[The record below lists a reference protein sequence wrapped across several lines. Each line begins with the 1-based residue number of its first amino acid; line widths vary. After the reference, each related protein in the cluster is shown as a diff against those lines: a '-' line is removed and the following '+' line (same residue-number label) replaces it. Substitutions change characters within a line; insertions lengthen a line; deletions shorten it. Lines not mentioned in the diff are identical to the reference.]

1 MLRLL
6 IGLLLMSFIS
16 LQSASWQEPLRVSI
30 EFVDLPKKIIRFP
43 AHDLQVGEFGFVVTK
58 LSDYEIVNSEVVI
71 IAVENGVATAK
82 FKAFESMKQ
91 SHLPTPRM
99 VARKGDLVYFR
110 QFNNQA
116 FLIAPNDEIYEQIR
130 ATNTDI
136 NFISSDLLVTFLNGF
151 DPKIANLRKAC
162 NVYSVGVIYIVTTN
176 TLNILSCESFEIL
189 EKRELDTSRVT
200 KTSTPFF
207 SRVEGIDAGT
217 LGKLFSGSQSKNYF
231 AYYDALVKKEK
242 RKEVRIK
249 KQEERIDSREIKRE
263 IKQEAIK
270 EPKKANQ
277 GAENAPTSKESNAFK
292 EAPKLSPKEERR
304 LSKEEKKK
312 AKAEQR
318 AREFEQRAKEQQE
331 RDKKELEER
340 RKALEMD
347 RGDKKEE
354 RIQPKENEREIKQE
368 AIKEP
373 SDGNNATPKDTENT
387 PILKESAIKKEAP
400 KPNSKEEKRRLKEE
414 RKKAKAEQ
422 RAREFEQRAKEQQ
435 ERDKKELEE
444 RRKAL
449 EMDRGDKKEERIQ
462 PKENERE
469 IKQEAI
475 KEPSDG
481 NNATPKDTEN
491 TPILKE
497 SAIKKEAPKP
507 NSKEEKRRL
516 KEERKK
522 AKAEQRA
529 REFEQRARE
538 HQERDEKELEERRKA
553 LEMNKK

>member
-43 AHDLQVGEFGFVVTK
+43 AHDLKVGEFGFVVTK

-82 FKAFESMKQ
+82 FRAFESMKQ

-116 FLIAPNDEIYEQIR
+116 FLIAPNDELYEQIR

-189 EKRELDTSRVT
+189 EKRELDTSGVT

-242 RKEVRIK
+242 RKEVRIEK
-249 KQEERIDSREIKRE
+249 KEERIDARENKRE

-277 GAENAPTSKESNAFK
+277 GTENAPTLEEKNYQKAER
-292 EAPKLSPKEERR
+292 KLDTKEERR
-304 LSKEEKKK
+304 RSRDERKKTKATKK
-312 AKAEQR
+312 AM
-318 AREFEQRAKEQQE
+318 EFEEREKEHDE
-331 RDKKELEER
+331 RDEKETEER

-347 RGDKKEE
+347 KGNEKVNA
-354 RIQPKENEREIKQE
+354 KENEREINQE
-368 AIKEP
+368 SANKP
-373 SDGNNATPKDTENT
+373 SSENNATPKDTENT
-387 PILKESAIKKEAP
+387 SVLKESAAKKEAP
-400 KPNSKEEKRRLKEE
+400 KPSSKEEKRRLKEE
-414 RKKAKAEQ
+414 K
-422 RAREFEQRAKEQQ
+422 
-435 ERDKKELEE
+435 
-444 RRKAL
+444 
-449 EMDRGDKKEERIQ
+449 
-462 PKENERE
+462 
-469 IKQEAI
+469 
-475 KEPSDG
+475 
-481 NNATPKDTEN
+481 
-491 TPILKE
+491 
-497 SAIKKEAPKP
+497 
-507 NSKEEKRRL
+507 
-516 KEERKK
+516 KK

>member
-82 FKAFESMKQ
+82 FRAFESMKQ
-91 SHLPTPRM
+91 RHLPTPRM

-116 FLIAPNDEIYEQIR
+116 FLIAPNDELYEQIR

-189 EKRELDTSRVT
+189 EKRELDTSGVT

-277 GAENAPTSKESNAFK
+277 STENAPTLEEKNYQKAER
-292 EAPKLSPKEERR
+292 KLDSKEERR
-304 LSKEEKKK
+304 YLRDERKKAKATKKAMELEEREKEHDERDEKETEGRRKALEMDKGNEKVNAKENEREINQESANEPSSENNATPKDTENASVLKESAAKKEASKPSSKEEKRRLKEEKKK

-318 AREFEQRAKEQQE
+318 AK
-331 RDKKELEER
+331 
-340 RKALEMD
+340 
-347 RGDKKEE
+347 
-354 RIQPKENEREIKQE
+354 
-368 AIKEP
+368 
-373 SDGNNATPKDTENT
+373 
-387 PILKESAIKKEAP
+387 
-400 KPNSKEEKRRLKEE
+400 
-414 RKKAKAEQ
+414 
-422 RAREFEQRAKEQQ
+422 
-435 ERDKKELEE
+435 
-444 RRKAL
+444 
-449 EMDRGDKKEERIQ
+449 
-462 PKENERE
+462 
-469 IKQEAI
+469 
-475 KEPSDG
+475 
-481 NNATPKDTEN
+481 
-491 TPILKE
+491 
-497 SAIKKEAPKP
+497 
-507 NSKEEKRRL
+507 
-516 KEERKK
+516 
-522 AKAEQRA
+522 
-529 REFEQRARE
+529 EFEQRARE

>member
-82 FKAFESMKQ
+82 FRAFESMKQ
-91 SHLPTPRM
+91 THLPTPRM

-116 FLIAPNDEIYEQIR
+116 FLIAPNDELYEQIR

-189 EKRELDTSRVT
+189 EKRELDTSGVT

-249 KQEERIDSREIKRE
+249 KREEKIDSREIKRE
-263 IKQEAIK
+263 IKQEVIK

-277 GAENAPTSKESNAFK
+277 STENAPT
-292 EAPKLSPKEERR
+292 L
-304 LSKEEKKK
+304 EEKNYQKAERKLDAKEGRRYLRDERKK
-312 AKAEQR
+312 AKAT
-318 AREFEQRAKEQQE
+318 
-331 RDKKELEER
+331 KKAMELEEREKEHDERDEQETEGR

-347 RGDKKEE
+347 KSDKKEE
-354 RIQPKENEREIKQE
+354 RVKPKENEQEIKQE

-373 SDGNNATPKDTENT
+373 SNGNNATQQGEN
-387 PILKESAIKKEAP
+387 KNAP
-400 KPNSKEEKRRLKEE
+400 KENKAQKEENKASSKEEKRRLKEE
-414 RKKAKAEQ
+414 K
-422 RAREFEQRAKEQQ
+422 
-435 ERDKKELEE
+435 
-444 RRKAL
+444 
-449 EMDRGDKKEERIQ
+449 
-462 PKENERE
+462 
-469 IKQEAI
+469 
-475 KEPSDG
+475 
-481 NNATPKDTEN
+481 
-491 TPILKE
+491 
-497 SAIKKEAPKP
+497 
-507 NSKEEKRRL
+507 
-516 KEERKK
+516 KK

-553 LEMNKK
+553 LEAGKK

>member
-6 IGLLLMSFIS
+6 MGLLLMSFIS

-82 FKAFESMKQ
+82 FRAFESMKQ

-116 FLIAPNDEIYEQIR
+116 FLIAPNDELYEQIR

-189 EKRELDTSRVT
+189 EKRELDTSGVT

-249 KQEERIDSREIKRE
+249 KKEEKVDAREIKRE

-277 GAENAPTSKESNAFK
+277 GAENAPTLEEKNYQKAER
-292 EAPKLSPKEERR
+292 KLDAKEERR
-304 LSKEEKKK
+304 YLRDERKK
-312 AKAEQR
+312 AKATKK
-318 AREFEQRAKEQQE
+318 AMEFEEREKEHDE
-331 RDKKELEER
+331 RDERETEGR

-347 RGDKKEE
+347 KSDKKEE
-354 RIQPKENEREIKQE
+354 RVKPKENEQEIKQE

-373 SDGNNATPKDTENT
+373 GNGNNATQQGEKQNAPKENKAQ
-387 PILKESAIKKEAP
+387 KEEN

-414 RKKAKAEQ
+414 K
-422 RAREFEQRAKEQQ
+422 
-435 ERDKKELEE
+435 
-444 RRKAL
+444 
-449 EMDRGDKKEERIQ
+449 
-462 PKENERE
+462 
-469 IKQEAI
+469 
-475 KEPSDG
+475 
-481 NNATPKDTEN
+481 
-491 TPILKE
+491 
-497 SAIKKEAPKP
+497 
-507 NSKEEKRRL
+507 
-516 KEERKK
+516 KK

-553 LEMNKK
+553 LEAGKK

>member
-82 FKAFESMKQ
+82 FRAFESMKQ

-116 FLIAPNDEIYEQIR
+116 FLIAPNDELYEQIR

-189 EKRELDTSRVT
+189 EKRELDTSGVT

-249 KQEERIDSREIKRE
+249 KREEKVDSREIKRE

-277 GAENAPTSKESNAFK
+277 GTENAPTLEEKNYQKAER
-292 EAPKLSPKEERR
+292 KLDVKEERR
-304 LSKEEKKK
+304 YLRDERKK
-312 AKAEQR
+312 AKATKK
-318 AREFEQRAKEQQE
+318 AMEFEEREKEHDE
-331 RDKKELEER
+331 RDNRETEER
-340 RKALEMD
+340 KKALEMD
-347 RGDKKEE
+347 KGNEKVNA
-354 RIQPKENEREIKQE
+354 KENEQE

-373 SDGNNATPKDTENT
+373 SHENNATPKDTENT
-387 PILKESAIKKEAP
+387 PILKESAIKKEAS
-400 KPNSKEEKRRLKEE
+400 KPSSKEEKRRLKEE
-414 RKKAKAEQ
+414 K
-422 RAREFEQRAKEQQ
+422 
-435 ERDKKELEE
+435 
-444 RRKAL
+444 
-449 EMDRGDKKEERIQ
+449 
-462 PKENERE
+462 
-469 IKQEAI
+469 
-475 KEPSDG
+475 
-481 NNATPKDTEN
+481 
-491 TPILKE
+491 
-497 SAIKKEAPKP
+497 
-507 NSKEEKRRL
+507 
-516 KEERKK
+516 KK

-553 LEMNKK
+553 LEAGKK

>member
-6 IGLLLMSFIS
+6 VGLLLMSFIS

-43 AHDLQVGEFGFVVTK
+43 AHDLKVGEFGFVVTK

-99 VARKGDLVYFR
+99 VAKKGDLVYFR

-116 FLIAPNDEIYEQIR
+116 FLIAPNDELYEQIR

-189 EKRELDTSRVT
+189 EKRELDTSGVT

-242 RKEVRIK
+242 RKEVRIEK
-249 KQEERIDSREIKRE
+249 KEERIDARENKRE

-277 GAENAPTSKESNAFK
+277 GTENAPTLEEKNYQKAER
-292 EAPKLSPKEERR
+292 KLDTKEERR
-304 LSKEEKKK
+304 RSRDERKKTKATKK
-312 AKAEQR
+312 AM
-318 AREFEQRAKEQQE
+318 EFEEREKEHDE
-331 RDKKELEER
+331 RDEKETEER

-347 RGDKKEE
+347 KGNEKVNA
-354 RIQPKENEREIKQE
+354 KENEQEINQE
-368 AIKEP
+368 SANEP
-373 SDGNNATPKDTENT
+373 SSENNATPKDTENT
-387 PILKESAIKKEAP
+387 SVLKESAAKKEAP
-400 KPNSKEEKRRLKEE
+400 KPSSKEEKRRLKEE
-414 RKKAKAEQ
+414 K
-422 RAREFEQRAKEQQ
+422 
-435 ERDKKELEE
+435 
-444 RRKAL
+444 
-449 EMDRGDKKEERIQ
+449 
-462 PKENERE
+462 
-469 IKQEAI
+469 
-475 KEPSDG
+475 
-481 NNATPKDTEN
+481 
-491 TPILKE
+491 
-497 SAIKKEAPKP
+497 
-507 NSKEEKRRL
+507 
-516 KEERKK
+516 KK

>member
-82 FKAFESMKQ
+82 FRAFESMKQ

-116 FLIAPNDEIYEQIR
+116 FLIAPNDELYEQIR

-189 EKRELDTSRVT
+189 EKRELDTSGVT

-249 KQEERIDSREIKRE
+249 KREEKVDAREIKRE

-277 GAENAPTSKESNAFK
+277 GTENAPTLEEKNYQKAER
-292 EAPKLSPKEERR
+292 KLDVKEERR
-304 LSKEEKKK
+304 YLRDERKKANATKKAMEFEEKEKVHDERDERETEERRKALGMDQGNEKVNAKENEQEIKQEAIKEPSNGNNATQQGEKQNASKEEKKPNSKEEKRRLKEEKKK

-318 AREFEQRAKEQQE
+318 AREFEQRAKE
-331 RDKKELEER
+331 
-340 RKALEMD
+340 
-347 RGDKKEE
+347 
-354 RIQPKENEREIKQE
+354 
-368 AIKEP
+368 
-373 SDGNNATPKDTENT
+373 
-387 PILKESAIKKEAP
+387 
-400 KPNSKEEKRRLKEE
+400 
-414 RKKAKAEQ
+414 
-422 RAREFEQRAKEQQ
+422 
-435 ERDKKELEE
+435 
-444 RRKAL
+444 
-449 EMDRGDKKEERIQ
+449 
-462 PKENERE
+462 
-469 IKQEAI
+469 
-475 KEPSDG
+475 
-481 NNATPKDTEN
+481 
-491 TPILKE
+491 
-497 SAIKKEAPKP
+497 
-507 NSKEEKRRL
+507 
-516 KEERKK
+516 
-522 AKAEQRA
+522 
-529 REFEQRARE
+529 

-553 LEMNKK
+553 LEAGKK

>member
-82 FKAFESMKQ
+82 FRAFESMKQ

-116 FLIAPNDEIYEQIR
+116 FLIAPNDELYEQIR

-189 EKRELDTSRVT
+189 EKRELDTSGVT

-249 KQEERIDSREIKRE
+249 KREEKIDSREIKRE
-263 IKQEAIK
+263 IKQEVIK

-277 GAENAPTSKESNAFK
+277 GAENAPTLEEKNYQKAER
-292 EAPKLSPKEERR
+292 KLDSKEERR
-304 LSKEEKKK
+304 YLRDERKKAKATKKAMELEEREKEHDERDEQETEGRRKALEMDKSDKKEERVKPKENEREIKQEAIKEPSNGNNATQQGENKNAPKENNASKEEKKSNSKEEKRRLKEEKKK

-318 AREFEQRAKEQQE
+318 AREFEQRAKEHQE
-331 RDKKELEER
+331 RDQKELEER
-340 RKALEMD
+340 RKALEA
-347 RGDKKEE
+347 GKK
-354 RIQPKENEREIKQE
+354 
-368 AIKEP
+368 
-373 SDGNNATPKDTENT
+373 
-387 PILKESAIKKEAP
+387 
-400 KPNSKEEKRRLKEE
+400 
-414 RKKAKAEQ
+414 
-422 RAREFEQRAKEQQ
+422 
-435 ERDKKELEE
+435 
-444 RRKAL
+444 
-449 EMDRGDKKEERIQ
+449 
-462 PKENERE
+462 
-469 IKQEAI
+469 
-475 KEPSDG
+475 
-481 NNATPKDTEN
+481 
-491 TPILKE
+491 
-497 SAIKKEAPKP
+497 
-507 NSKEEKRRL
+507 
-516 KEERKK
+516 
-522 AKAEQRA
+522 
-529 REFEQRARE
+529 
-538 HQERDEKELEERRKA
+538 
-553 LEMNKK
+553 

>member
-6 IGLLLMSFIS
+6 MGLLLMSFIS

-82 FKAFESMKQ
+82 FRAFESMKQ

-116 FLIAPNDEIYEQIR
+116 FLIAPNDELYEQIR

-189 EKRELDTSRVT
+189 EKRELDTSGVT

-249 KQEERIDSREIKRE
+249 KREEKIDSREIKRE

-277 GAENAPTSKESNAFK
+277 STENAPTLEEKNYQKAER
-292 EAPKLSPKEERR
+292 KLDSKEERR
-304 LSKEEKKK
+304 YLRDERKK
-312 AKAEQR
+312 AKATKK
-318 AREFEQRAKEQQE
+318 AMEFEEREKEHDE
-331 RDKKELEER
+331 RDDRETEGR

-347 RGDKKEE
+347 KGNEK
-354 RIQPKENEREIKQE
+354 INAKENEQEIKQE

-373 SDGNNATPKDTENT
+373 DNGNNATPKDTENT
-387 PILKESAIKKEAP
+387 PILKESAIKKEAS
-400 KPNSKEEKRRLKEE
+400 KPSSKEEKRRLKEE
-414 RKKAKAEQ
+414 KKKAKA
-422 RAREFEQRAKEQQ
+422 A
-435 ERDKKELEE
+435 
-444 RRKAL
+444 
-449 EMDRGDKKEERIQ
+449 
-462 PKENERE
+462 
-469 IKQEAI
+469 
-475 KEPSDG
+475 
-481 NNATPKDTEN
+481 
-491 TPILKE
+491 
-497 SAIKKEAPKP
+497 
-507 NSKEEKRRL
+507 
-516 KEERKK
+516 
-522 AKAEQRA
+522 QRA

-553 LEMNKK
+553 LEAGKK

>member
-82 FKAFESMKQ
+82 FRAFESMKQ

-116 FLIAPNDEIYEQIR
+116 FLIAPNDELYEQIR

-136 NFISSDLLVTFLNGF
+136 TFISSDLLVTFLNGF

-189 EKRELDTSRVT
+189 EKRELDTSGVT

-249 KQEERIDSREIKRE
+249 KKEEKVDSREIKRE

-277 GAENAPTSKESNAFK
+277 DTENAPTLEEKNYQKAER
-292 EAPKLSPKEERR
+292 KLDVKEERR
-304 LSKEEKKK
+304 YLRDERKK
-312 AKAEQR
+312 AKAT
-318 AREFEQRAKEQQE
+318 
-331 RDKKELEER
+331 KKAMELEEREKVHDERDERETEGR

-347 RGDKKEE
+347 KSDKKEE
-354 RIQPKENEREIKQE
+354 RVKPKENEQEIKQE

-373 SDGNNATPKDTENT
+373 SNENNATQQGEKQNAPKEE
-387 PILKESAIKKEAP
+387 K

-414 RKKAKAEQ
+414 K
-422 RAREFEQRAKEQQ
+422 
-435 ERDKKELEE
+435 
-444 RRKAL
+444 
-449 EMDRGDKKEERIQ
+449 
-462 PKENERE
+462 
-469 IKQEAI
+469 
-475 KEPSDG
+475 
-481 NNATPKDTEN
+481 
-491 TPILKE
+491 
-497 SAIKKEAPKP
+497 
-507 NSKEEKRRL
+507 
-516 KEERKK
+516 KK

-553 LEMNKK
+553 LEAGKK

>member
-6 IGLLLMSFIS
+6 IGLLLSFIS

-82 FKAFESMKQ
+82 FRAFESMKQ

-189 EKRELDTSRVT
+189 EKRELDTSGVT

-249 KQEERIDSREIKRE
+249 KQEEKVDAREIKRE
-263 IKQEAIK
+263 IKQETIK

-277 GAENAPTSKESNAFK
+277 GTENAPTLEEKNYQKAER
-292 EAPKLSPKEERR
+292 KLDIKEERR
-304 LSKEEKKK
+304 RLRDERKKANATKKAMKFEEREKEHDERDERETEGRRKALEMDKSDKKEERVKPKENEQEIKQEAIKEPSNENNATQQGEKQNAPKENNAQKEEKKPNSKEEKRRLKEEKKK

-318 AREFEQRAKEQQE
+318 AREFEQRAKE
-331 RDKKELEER
+331 
-340 RKALEMD
+340 
-347 RGDKKEE
+347 
-354 RIQPKENEREIKQE
+354 
-368 AIKEP
+368 
-373 SDGNNATPKDTENT
+373 
-387 PILKESAIKKEAP
+387 
-400 KPNSKEEKRRLKEE
+400 
-414 RKKAKAEQ
+414 
-422 RAREFEQRAKEQQ
+422 
-435 ERDKKELEE
+435 
-444 RRKAL
+444 
-449 EMDRGDKKEERIQ
+449 
-462 PKENERE
+462 
-469 IKQEAI
+469 
-475 KEPSDG
+475 
-481 NNATPKDTEN
+481 
-491 TPILKE
+491 
-497 SAIKKEAPKP
+497 
-507 NSKEEKRRL
+507 
-516 KEERKK
+516 
-522 AKAEQRA
+522 
-529 REFEQRARE
+529 

-553 LEMNKK
+553 LEAGKK

>member
-82 FKAFESMKQ
+82 FRAFESMKQ
-91 SHLPTPRM
+91 RHLPTPRM

-116 FLIAPNDEIYEQIR
+116 FLIAPNDELYEQIR

-189 EKRELDTSRVT
+189 EKRELDTSGVT

-249 KQEERIDSREIKRE
+249 KQEGKIDSREIKRE

-270 EPKKANQ
+270 EPDNGNNATQQ
-277 GAENAPTSKESNAFK
+277 GENKNAPKENNA
-292 EAPKLSPKEERR
+292 
-304 LSKEEKKK
+304 SKEEK
-312 AKAEQR
+312 
-318 AREFEQRAKEQQE
+318 
-331 RDKKELEER
+331 
-340 RKALEMD
+340 
-347 RGDKKEE
+347 
-354 RIQPKENEREIKQE
+354 
-368 AIKEP
+368 
-373 SDGNNATPKDTENT
+373 
-387 PILKESAIKKEAP
+387 

-422 RAREFEQRAKEQQ
+422 RAREFEQRAKE
-435 ERDKKELEE
+435 
-444 RRKAL
+444 
-449 EMDRGDKKEERIQ
+449 
-462 PKENERE
+462 
-469 IKQEAI
+469 
-475 KEPSDG
+475 
-481 NNATPKDTEN
+481 
-491 TPILKE
+491 
-497 SAIKKEAPKP
+497 
-507 NSKEEKRRL
+507 
-516 KEERKK
+516 
-522 AKAEQRA
+522 
-529 REFEQRARE
+529 

-553 LEMNKK
+553 LEAGKK

>member
-82 FKAFESMKQ
+82 FRAFESMKQ

-116 FLIAPNDEIYEQIR
+116 FLIAPNDELYEQIR

-136 NFISSDLLVTFLNGF
+136 TFISSDLLVTFLNGF

-189 EKRELDTSRVT
+189 EKRELDTSGVT

-263 IKQEAIK
+263 IKQEVIK

-277 GAENAPTSKESNAFK
+277 GTENAPTLEEKNYQKAER
-292 EAPKLSPKEERR
+292 KLDAKEERR
-304 LSKEEKKK
+304 YLRDERKK
-312 AKAEQR
+312 AKATKK
-318 AREFEQRAKEQQE
+318 AMEFEEREKEHDE
-331 RDKKELEER
+331 RDDRETEER

-347 RGDKKEE
+347 KGNEKVNA
-354 RIQPKENEREIKQE
+354 KENEQEIKQE
-368 AIKEP
+368 SANEP
-373 SDGNNATPKDTENT
+373 SSENNATPKDTENT
-387 PILKESAIKKEAP
+387 SVLKESAAKKEAS

-414 RKKAKAEQ
+414 K
-422 RAREFEQRAKEQQ
+422 
-435 ERDKKELEE
+435 
-444 RRKAL
+444 
-449 EMDRGDKKEERIQ
+449 
-462 PKENERE
+462 
-469 IKQEAI
+469 
-475 KEPSDG
+475 
-481 NNATPKDTEN
+481 
-491 TPILKE
+491 
-497 SAIKKEAPKP
+497 
-507 NSKEEKRRL
+507 
-516 KEERKK
+516 KK

>member
-1 MLRLL
+1 MLRLVM
-6 IGLLLMSFIS
+6 GLLLMSFIS

-82 FKAFESMKQ
+82 FRAFESMKQ
-91 SHLPTPRM
+91 RHLPTPRM

-116 FLIAPNDEIYEQIR
+116 FLIAPNDELYEQIR

-189 EKRELDTSRVT
+189 EKRELDTSGVT

-242 RKEVRIK
+242 RKEVRIEK
-249 KQEERIDSREIKRE
+249 KEVRIDARENKRE

-277 GAENAPTSKESNAFK
+277 GAENAPKENNA
-292 EAPKLSPKEERR
+292 
-304 LSKEEKKK
+304 SKEEK
-312 AKAEQR
+312 
-318 AREFEQRAKEQQE
+318 
-331 RDKKELEER
+331 
-340 RKALEMD
+340 
-347 RGDKKEE
+347 
-354 RIQPKENEREIKQE
+354 
-368 AIKEP
+368 
-373 SDGNNATPKDTENT
+373 
-387 PILKESAIKKEAP
+387 

-414 RKKAKAEQ
+414 K
-422 RAREFEQRAKEQQ
+422 
-435 ERDKKELEE
+435 
-444 RRKAL
+444 
-449 EMDRGDKKEERIQ
+449 
-462 PKENERE
+462 
-469 IKQEAI
+469 
-475 KEPSDG
+475 
-481 NNATPKDTEN
+481 
-491 TPILKE
+491 
-497 SAIKKEAPKP
+497 
-507 NSKEEKRRL
+507 
-516 KEERKK
+516 KK

-553 LEMNKK
+553 LEAGKK

>member
-82 FKAFESMKQ
+82 FRAFESMKQ

-189 EKRELDTSRVT
+189 EKRELDTSGVT

-249 KQEERIDSREIKRE
+249 KQEEKVDAREIKRE

-277 GAENAPTSKESNAFK
+277 GTQNAPTLEEKNYQKAERKLDATEERRRLRDERKKANATKKAMEFEEKEKVHDERDERETEGRRKALEMDK
-292 EAPKLSPKEERR
+292 GDKKEERVKPKENDQEIKQEAIKEPSNENNATQQGENKPNSKEEKRR
-304 LSKEEKKK
+304 LKEEKKK

-318 AREFEQRAKEQQE
+318 AREFEKRAK
-331 RDKKELEER
+331 
-340 RKALEMD
+340 
-347 RGDKKEE
+347 
-354 RIQPKENEREIKQE
+354 
-368 AIKEP
+368 
-373 SDGNNATPKDTENT
+373 
-387 PILKESAIKKEAP
+387 
-400 KPNSKEEKRRLKEE
+400 
-414 RKKAKAEQ
+414 
-422 RAREFEQRAKEQQ
+422 
-435 ERDKKELEE
+435 
-444 RRKAL
+444 
-449 EMDRGDKKEERIQ
+449 
-462 PKENERE
+462 
-469 IKQEAI
+469 
-475 KEPSDG
+475 
-481 NNATPKDTEN
+481 
-491 TPILKE
+491 
-497 SAIKKEAPKP
+497 
-507 NSKEEKRRL
+507 
-516 KEERKK
+516 
-522 AKAEQRA
+522 
-529 REFEQRARE
+529 E

-553 LEMNKK
+553 LEAGKK

>member
-1 MLRLL
+1 MFKRNFMLRLL

-43 AHDLQVGEFGFVVTK
+43 AHDLKVGEFGFVVTK

-99 VARKGDLVYFR
+99 VAKKGDLVYFR

-116 FLIAPNDEIYEQIR
+116 FLIAPNDELYEQIR

-189 EKRELDTSRVT
+189 EKRELDTSGVT

-242 RKEVRIK
+242 RKEVRIEK
-249 KQEERIDSREIKRE
+249 KEERIDARENKRE

-277 GAENAPTSKESNAFK
+277 GTENAPTLEEKNYQKAERKLDAKEERRRSRDERKKTKATKKAMEFEEREKEHDERDEKETEERRKALEMDKGNEKVNAKENEQEINQESANEPSSENNTTPKDTENTSVLKESAAKK
-292 EAPKLSPKEERR
+292 EAPKPSSKEEKRR
-304 LSKEEKKK
+304 LKEEKKK

-318 AREFEQRAKEQQE
+318 AK
-331 RDKKELEER
+331 
-340 RKALEMD
+340 
-347 RGDKKEE
+347 
-354 RIQPKENEREIKQE
+354 
-368 AIKEP
+368 
-373 SDGNNATPKDTENT
+373 
-387 PILKESAIKKEAP
+387 
-400 KPNSKEEKRRLKEE
+400 
-414 RKKAKAEQ
+414 
-422 RAREFEQRAKEQQ
+422 
-435 ERDKKELEE
+435 
-444 RRKAL
+444 
-449 EMDRGDKKEERIQ
+449 
-462 PKENERE
+462 
-469 IKQEAI
+469 
-475 KEPSDG
+475 
-481 NNATPKDTEN
+481 
-491 TPILKE
+491 
-497 SAIKKEAPKP
+497 
-507 NSKEEKRRL
+507 
-516 KEERKK
+516 
-522 AKAEQRA
+522 
-529 REFEQRARE
+529 EFEQRARE

>member
-58 LSDYEIVNSEVVI
+58 LSDYEIVNSEVVV

-82 FKAFESMKQ
+82 FRAFESMKQ

-116 FLIAPNDEIYEQIR
+116 FLIAPNDELYEQIR

-189 EKRELDTSRVT
+189 EKRELDTSGVT

-249 KQEERIDSREIKRE
+249 KKEERIDSREIKRE

-277 GAENAPTSKESNAFK
+277 GTENSSTLEEKNYQKAER
-292 EAPKLSPKEERR
+292 KLDAKEERR
-304 LSKEEKKK
+304 YLRDERKKAKATKKAMEFEEKEKAHDERDEKETEGRRKALEMDKGDKKEERVKPKENDQEIKQKATKKPSNENNATQQGENKNAPKENNASKEEKKPNSKEEKRRLKEEKKK

-318 AREFEQRAKEQQE
+318 AREFEQRAKE
-331 RDKKELEER
+331 
-340 RKALEMD
+340 
-347 RGDKKEE
+347 
-354 RIQPKENEREIKQE
+354 
-368 AIKEP
+368 
-373 SDGNNATPKDTENT
+373 
-387 PILKESAIKKEAP
+387 
-400 KPNSKEEKRRLKEE
+400 
-414 RKKAKAEQ
+414 
-422 RAREFEQRAKEQQ
+422 
-435 ERDKKELEE
+435 
-444 RRKAL
+444 
-449 EMDRGDKKEERIQ
+449 
-462 PKENERE
+462 
-469 IKQEAI
+469 
-475 KEPSDG
+475 
-481 NNATPKDTEN
+481 
-491 TPILKE
+491 
-497 SAIKKEAPKP
+497 
-507 NSKEEKRRL
+507 
-516 KEERKK
+516 
-522 AKAEQRA
+522 
-529 REFEQRARE
+529 

-553 LEMNKK
+553 LEAGKK

>member
-6 IGLLLMSFIS
+6 MGLLLMSFIS

-82 FKAFESMKQ
+82 FRAFESMKQ

-189 EKRELDTSRVT
+189 EKRELDTSGVT

-249 KQEERIDSREIKRE
+249 KREEKIDSREIKRE

-277 GAENAPTSKESNAFK
+277 STENAPT
-292 EAPKLSPKEERR
+292 L
-304 LSKEEKKK
+304 EEKNYQKAERKLDAKEGRRYLRDERKK
-312 AKAEQR
+312 AKAT
-318 AREFEQRAKEQQE
+318 
-331 RDKKELEER
+331 KKAMELEEREKEHDERDEQETEGR

-347 RGDKKEE
+347 KSDKKEE
-354 RIQPKENEREIKQE
+354 RVKPKENEQEIKQE

-373 SDGNNATPKDTENT
+373 SNENNATQQGEKQN
-387 PILKESAIKKEAP
+387 AP
-400 KPNSKEEKRRLKEE
+400 KENKAQKEENKASSKEEKRRLKEE
-414 RKKAKAEQ
+414 K
-422 RAREFEQRAKEQQ
+422 
-435 ERDKKELEE
+435 
-444 RRKAL
+444 
-449 EMDRGDKKEERIQ
+449 
-462 PKENERE
+462 
-469 IKQEAI
+469 
-475 KEPSDG
+475 
-481 NNATPKDTEN
+481 
-491 TPILKE
+491 
-497 SAIKKEAPKP
+497 
-507 NSKEEKRRL
+507 
-516 KEERKK
+516 KK

-553 LEMNKK
+553 LEAGKK

>member
-6 IGLLLMSFIS
+6 IGLLLSFIS

-82 FKAFESMKQ
+82 FRAFESMKQ

-99 VARKGDLVYFR
+99 VARKGDLIYFR
-110 QFNNQA
+110 QFNNRA

-189 EKRELDTSRVT
+189 EKRELDTSGVT

-249 KQEERIDSREIKRE
+249 KQEEKVDAREIKRE

-277 GAENAPTSKESNAFK
+277 GTENAPTLEEKNYQKAER
-292 EAPKLSPKEERR
+292 KLDVKEERR
-304 LSKEEKKK
+304 RLRDERKKANATKKAMEFEEKEKEHDERDEQETEGRIKALEMDKGNERVKMSKEIKQEAIKEPSNGNNATQQGEKQNAPKENNASKEEKKPNSKEEKRRLKEEKKK

-318 AREFEQRAKEQQE
+318 AREFEQRAKE
-331 RDKKELEER
+331 
-340 RKALEMD
+340 
-347 RGDKKEE
+347 
-354 RIQPKENEREIKQE
+354 
-368 AIKEP
+368 
-373 SDGNNATPKDTENT
+373 
-387 PILKESAIKKEAP
+387 
-400 KPNSKEEKRRLKEE
+400 
-414 RKKAKAEQ
+414 
-422 RAREFEQRAKEQQ
+422 
-435 ERDKKELEE
+435 
-444 RRKAL
+444 
-449 EMDRGDKKEERIQ
+449 
-462 PKENERE
+462 
-469 IKQEAI
+469 
-475 KEPSDG
+475 
-481 NNATPKDTEN
+481 
-491 TPILKE
+491 
-497 SAIKKEAPKP
+497 
-507 NSKEEKRRL
+507 
-516 KEERKK
+516 
-522 AKAEQRA
+522 
-529 REFEQRARE
+529 

-553 LEMNKK
+553 LEAGKK

>member
-6 IGLLLMSFIS
+6 MGLLLMSFIS

-82 FKAFESMKQ
+82 FRAFESMKQ

-116 FLIAPNDEIYEQIR
+116 FLIAPNDELYEQIR

-189 EKRELDTSRVT
+189 EKRELDTSGVT

-249 KQEERIDSREIKRE
+249 KKEEKIDSREIKRE

-277 GAENAPTSKESNAFK
+277 GTENAPTLEEKNYQKAER
-292 EAPKLSPKEERR
+292 KLDVKEERR
-304 LSKEEKKK
+304 YLRDERKK
-312 AKAEQR
+312 AKAT
-318 AREFEQRAKEQQE
+318 
-331 RDKKELEER
+331 KKAMELEEREKVHDERDERETEGR

-347 RGDKKEE
+347 KSDKEE
-354 RIQPKENEREIKQE
+354 ERVKPKENEREIKQE

-373 SDGNNATPKDTENT
+373 GDENNATQQGEKQNAPKENNAQ
-387 PILKESAIKKEAP
+387 KEEK

-414 RKKAKAEQ
+414 K
-422 RAREFEQRAKEQQ
+422 
-435 ERDKKELEE
+435 
-444 RRKAL
+444 
-449 EMDRGDKKEERIQ
+449 
-462 PKENERE
+462 
-469 IKQEAI
+469 
-475 KEPSDG
+475 
-481 NNATPKDTEN
+481 
-491 TPILKE
+491 
-497 SAIKKEAPKP
+497 
-507 NSKEEKRRL
+507 
-516 KEERKK
+516 KK

-553 LEMNKK
+553 LEAGKK

>member
-82 FKAFESMKQ
+82 FRAFESMKQ

-116 FLIAPNDEIYEQIR
+116 FLIAPNDELYEQIR

-189 EKRELDTSRVT
+189 EKRELDTSGVT

-249 KQEERIDSREIKRE
+249 KKEEKVDAKEIKRE

-277 GAENAPTSKESNAFK
+277 GTENAPTLEEKNYQKAER
-292 EAPKLSPKEERR
+292 KLDDKEEGRYLR
-304 LSKEEKKK
+304 DERKK
-312 AKAEQR
+312 AKATKK
-318 AREFEQRAKEQQE
+318 AMEFEEREKEHDE
-331 RDKKELEER
+331 RDDRETEER

-347 RGDKKEE
+347 KGNEKVNA
-354 RIQPKENEREIKQE
+354 KENEQEINQE
-368 AIKEP
+368 SANEP
-373 SDGNNATPKDTENT
+373 SSENNATPKDTENT
-387 PILKESAIKKEAP
+387 SVLKESAAKKEAS
-400 KPNSKEEKRRLKEE
+400 KPSSKEEKRRLKEE

-422 RAREFEQRAKEQQ
+422 RAK
-435 ERDKKELEE
+435 
-444 RRKAL
+444 
-449 EMDRGDKKEERIQ
+449 
-462 PKENERE
+462 
-469 IKQEAI
+469 
-475 KEPSDG
+475 
-481 NNATPKDTEN
+481 
-491 TPILKE
+491 
-497 SAIKKEAPKP
+497 
-507 NSKEEKRRL
+507 
-516 KEERKK
+516 
-522 AKAEQRA
+522 
-529 REFEQRARE
+529 EFEQRARE

>member
-6 IGLLLMSFIS
+6 IGLFLMSFIS

-82 FKAFESMKQ
+82 FRAFESMKQ

-189 EKRELDTSRVT
+189 EKRELDTSGVT

-249 KQEERIDSREIKRE
+249 KQEEKVDAREIKRE

-277 GAENAPTSKESNAFK
+277 GTQNAPTLEEKNYQKAERKLDIKEERRRLRDERKKANATKKAMEFEEKEKAHDERDERETEERRKALGMDQGNEKVNAKENDQEIKQEAIKEPSNENNATQQGENKNAPVSKEDNAFK
-292 EAPKLSPKEERR
+292 EAPKLSPKEE
-304 LSKEEKKK
+304 
-312 AKAEQR
+312 
-318 AREFEQRAKEQQE
+318 
-331 RDKKELEER
+331 
-340 RKALEMD
+340 
-347 RGDKKEE
+347 
-354 RIQPKENEREIKQE
+354 
-368 AIKEP
+368 
-373 SDGNNATPKDTENT
+373 
-387 PILKESAIKKEAP
+387 
-400 KPNSKEEKRRLKEE
+400 KRRLKEE
-414 RKKAKAEQ
+414 K
-422 RAREFEQRAKEQQ
+422 
-435 ERDKKELEE
+435 
-444 RRKAL
+444 
-449 EMDRGDKKEERIQ
+449 
-462 PKENERE
+462 
-469 IKQEAI
+469 
-475 KEPSDG
+475 
-481 NNATPKDTEN
+481 
-491 TPILKE
+491 
-497 SAIKKEAPKP
+497 
-507 NSKEEKRRL
+507 
-516 KEERKK
+516 KK

-553 LEMNKK
+553 LEAGKK

>member
-43 AHDLQVGEFGFVVTK
+43 AHDLKVGEFGFVVTK

-71 IAVENGVATAK
+71 VAVENGVATAK

-91 SHLPTPRM
+91 IHLPTPRM

-189 EKRELDTSRVT
+189 EKRELDTSGVT

-242 RKEVRIK
+242 RKEVRIEK
-249 KQEERIDSREIKRE
+249 KEVRIDSREIKRE

-277 GAENAPTSKESNAFK
+277 STENAPTLEEKNYQKAER
-292 EAPKLSPKEERR
+292 KLDSKEERR
-304 LSKEEKKK
+304 YLRDERKK
-312 AKAEQR
+312 AKAT
-318 AREFEQRAKEQQE
+318 
-331 RDKKELEER
+331 KKAMELEEREKEHDERDERETEGR

-347 RGDKKEE
+347 KGNEKVNT
-354 RIQPKENEREIKQE
+354 KENEQEIKQE
-368 AIKEP
+368 SANEP
-373 SDGNNATPKDTENT
+373 SSENNATPKDTENT
-387 PILKESAIKKEAP
+387 SVLKENAAKKEAP
-400 KPNSKEEKRRLKEE
+400 KPSSKEEKRRLKEE
-414 RKKAKAEQ
+414 K
-422 RAREFEQRAKEQQ
+422 
-435 ERDKKELEE
+435 
-444 RRKAL
+444 
-449 EMDRGDKKEERIQ
+449 
-462 PKENERE
+462 
-469 IKQEAI
+469 
-475 KEPSDG
+475 
-481 NNATPKDTEN
+481 
-491 TPILKE
+491 
-497 SAIKKEAPKP
+497 
-507 NSKEEKRRL
+507 
-516 KEERKK
+516 KK

>member
-82 FKAFESMKQ
+82 FRAFESMKQ

-116 FLIAPNDEIYEQIR
+116 FLIAPNDELYEQIR

-189 EKRELDTSRVT
+189 EKRELDTSGVT

-249 KQEERIDSREIKRE
+249 KREEKIDSREIKRE

-277 GAENAPTSKESNAFK
+277 GTENAPTLEEKNYQKAER
-292 EAPKLSPKEERR
+292 KLDVKEERR
-304 LSKEEKKK
+304 YLRDERKKAKATKKAMEFEEREKEHDERDEQETEGRKKALEMDKSDKKEERVKPKENEQEIKQEAIKEPSNGNNATQQGENKNAPKENNASKEEKKPNSKEEKRRLKEEKKK

-318 AREFEQRAKEQQE
+318 AREFEQRAKEHQE
-331 RDKKELEER
+331 RDQKELEER
-340 RKALEMD
+340 RKALEA
-347 RGDKKEE
+347 GKK
-354 RIQPKENEREIKQE
+354 
-368 AIKEP
+368 
-373 SDGNNATPKDTENT
+373 
-387 PILKESAIKKEAP
+387 
-400 KPNSKEEKRRLKEE
+400 
-414 RKKAKAEQ
+414 
-422 RAREFEQRAKEQQ
+422 
-435 ERDKKELEE
+435 
-444 RRKAL
+444 
-449 EMDRGDKKEERIQ
+449 
-462 PKENERE
+462 
-469 IKQEAI
+469 
-475 KEPSDG
+475 
-481 NNATPKDTEN
+481 
-491 TPILKE
+491 
-497 SAIKKEAPKP
+497 
-507 NSKEEKRRL
+507 
-516 KEERKK
+516 
-522 AKAEQRA
+522 
-529 REFEQRARE
+529 
-538 HQERDEKELEERRKA
+538 
-553 LEMNKK
+553 

>member
-43 AHDLQVGEFGFVVTK
+43 AHDLKVGEFGFVVTK

-82 FKAFESMKQ
+82 FRAFESMKQ

-116 FLIAPNDEIYEQIR
+116 FLIAPNDELYEQIR

-189 EKRELDTSRVT
+189 EKRELDTSGVT

-242 RKEVRIK
+242 RKEVRIEK
-249 KQEERIDSREIKRE
+249 KEERIDARENKRE

-277 GAENAPTSKESNAFK
+277 DTENAPTLEEKNYQKAER
-292 EAPKLSPKEERR
+292 KLDTKEERR
-304 LSKEEKKK
+304 RSRDERKKTKATKK
-312 AKAEQR
+312 AM
-318 AREFEQRAKEQQE
+318 EFEEREKEHDE
-331 RDKKELEER
+331 RDEKETEER

-347 RGDKKEE
+347 KGNEKVNA
-354 RIQPKENEREIKQE
+354 KENEREINQE
-368 AIKEP
+368 SANKP
-373 SDGNNATPKDTENT
+373 SSENNATPKDTENT
-387 PILKESAIKKEAP
+387 SVLKESVAKKEAP
-400 KPNSKEEKRRLKEE
+400 KPSSKEEKRRLKEE
-414 RKKAKAEQ
+414 K
-422 RAREFEQRAKEQQ
+422 
-435 ERDKKELEE
+435 
-444 RRKAL
+444 
-449 EMDRGDKKEERIQ
+449 
-462 PKENERE
+462 
-469 IKQEAI
+469 
-475 KEPSDG
+475 
-481 NNATPKDTEN
+481 
-491 TPILKE
+491 
-497 SAIKKEAPKP
+497 
-507 NSKEEKRRL
+507 
-516 KEERKK
+516 KK

>member
-43 AHDLQVGEFGFVVTK
+43 AHDLKVGEFGFVVTK

-82 FKAFESMKQ
+82 FRAFESMKQ

-116 FLIAPNDEIYEQIR
+116 FLIAPNDELYEQIR

-189 EKRELDTSRVT
+189 EKRELDTSGVT

-242 RKEVRIK
+242 RKEVRIEK
-249 KQEERIDSREIKRE
+249 KEERIDARENKRE

-277 GAENAPTSKESNAFK
+277 GTENAPTLEEKNYQKAER
-292 EAPKLSPKEERR
+292 KLDTKEERR
-304 LSKEEKKK
+304 RSRDERKKTKATKK
-312 AKAEQR
+312 AM
-318 AREFEQRAKEQQE
+318 EFEEREKEHDE
-331 RDKKELEER
+331 RDEKETEER

-347 RGDKKEE
+347 KGNEKVNA
-354 RIQPKENEREIKQE
+354 KENEREINQE
-368 AIKEP
+368 SANKP
-373 SDGNNATPKDTENT
+373 SSENNATPKDTENT
-387 PILKESAIKKEAP
+387 SVLKESAAKKEVP
-400 KPNSKEEKRRLKEE
+400 KPSSKEEKRRLKEE
-414 RKKAKAEQ
+414 K
-422 RAREFEQRAKEQQ
+422 
-435 ERDKKELEE
+435 
-444 RRKAL
+444 
-449 EMDRGDKKEERIQ
+449 
-462 PKENERE
+462 
-469 IKQEAI
+469 
-475 KEPSDG
+475 
-481 NNATPKDTEN
+481 
-491 TPILKE
+491 
-497 SAIKKEAPKP
+497 
-507 NSKEEKRRL
+507 
-516 KEERKK
+516 KK

>member
-43 AHDLQVGEFGFVVTK
+43 AHDLKVGEFGFVVTK

-71 IAVENGVATAK
+71 VAVENGVATAK

-91 SHLPTPRM
+91 IHLPTPRM
-99 VARKGDLVYFR
+99 VAKKGDLVYFR

-189 EKRELDTSRVT
+189 EKRELDTSGVT

-249 KQEERIDSREIKRE
+249 KREERIDARENKRE

-277 GAENAPTSKESNAFK
+277 GTENAPTLEEKNYQKAERKLDAKEERRRSRDERKKTKATKKAMEFEEREKEHDERDEKETEERRKALGMDKGNEKANAKENEQEIKQESANEPSSENNATPKDTENTSVLKENAAKK
-292 EAPKLSPKEERR
+292 EAPKPSSKEEKRR
-304 LSKEEKKK
+304 LKEEKKK

-318 AREFEQRAKEQQE
+318 AK
-331 RDKKELEER
+331 
-340 RKALEMD
+340 
-347 RGDKKEE
+347 
-354 RIQPKENEREIKQE
+354 
-368 AIKEP
+368 
-373 SDGNNATPKDTENT
+373 
-387 PILKESAIKKEAP
+387 
-400 KPNSKEEKRRLKEE
+400 
-414 RKKAKAEQ
+414 
-422 RAREFEQRAKEQQ
+422 
-435 ERDKKELEE
+435 
-444 RRKAL
+444 
-449 EMDRGDKKEERIQ
+449 
-462 PKENERE
+462 
-469 IKQEAI
+469 
-475 KEPSDG
+475 
-481 NNATPKDTEN
+481 
-491 TPILKE
+491 
-497 SAIKKEAPKP
+497 
-507 NSKEEKRRL
+507 
-516 KEERKK
+516 
-522 AKAEQRA
+522 
-529 REFEQRARE
+529 EFEQRARE

>member
-82 FKAFESMKQ
+82 FRAFESMKQ
-91 SHLPTPRM
+91 RHLPTPRM

-116 FLIAPNDEIYEQIR
+116 FLIAPNDELYEQIR

-189 EKRELDTSRVT
+189 EKRELDTSGVT

-249 KQEERIDSREIKRE
+249 KREEKIDSREIKRE

-277 GAENAPTSKESNAFK
+277 GAENTPTLEEKNYQKAER
-292 EAPKLSPKEERR
+292 KLDAKEERR
-304 LSKEEKKK
+304 YLRDERKKAKATKKAMEFEEREKEHDERDEQETEGRRKALEMDKGNEKVNAKENEQKIKQESANEPSSENNATPKDTENTSVLKESAAKKEALKPSSKEEKRRLKEEKKK

-318 AREFEQRAKEQQE
+318 AKEFEQRAK
-331 RDKKELEER
+331 
-340 RKALEMD
+340 
-347 RGDKKEE
+347 
-354 RIQPKENEREIKQE
+354 
-368 AIKEP
+368 
-373 SDGNNATPKDTENT
+373 
-387 PILKESAIKKEAP
+387 
-400 KPNSKEEKRRLKEE
+400 
-414 RKKAKAEQ
+414 
-422 RAREFEQRAKEQQ
+422 
-435 ERDKKELEE
+435 
-444 RRKAL
+444 
-449 EMDRGDKKEERIQ
+449 
-462 PKENERE
+462 
-469 IKQEAI
+469 
-475 KEPSDG
+475 
-481 NNATPKDTEN
+481 
-491 TPILKE
+491 
-497 SAIKKEAPKP
+497 
-507 NSKEEKRRL
+507 
-516 KEERKK
+516 
-522 AKAEQRA
+522 
-529 REFEQRARE
+529 E

-553 LEMNKK
+553 LEAGKK

>member
-82 FKAFESMKQ
+82 FRAFESMKQ

-151 DPKIANLRKAC
+151 DPKIVNLRKAC

-189 EKRELDTSRVT
+189 EKRELDTSGVT

-249 KQEERIDSREIKRE
+249 KQEEKVDAREIKRE
-263 IKQEAIK
+263 IKQEVIK
-270 EPKKANQ
+270 KP
-277 GAENAPTSKESNAFK
+277 SN
-292 EAPKLSPKEERR
+292 E
-304 LSKEEKKK
+304 
-312 AKAEQR
+312 
-318 AREFEQRAKEQQE
+318 
-331 RDKKELEER
+331 
-340 RKALEMD
+340 
-347 RGDKKEE
+347 
-354 RIQPKENEREIKQE
+354 
-368 AIKEP
+368 
-373 SDGNNATPKDTENT
+373 NNATQQGEN
-387 PILKESAIKKEAP
+387 

-414 RKKAKAEQ
+414 K
-422 RAREFEQRAKEQQ
+422 
-435 ERDKKELEE
+435 
-444 RRKAL
+444 
-449 EMDRGDKKEERIQ
+449 
-462 PKENERE
+462 
-469 IKQEAI
+469 
-475 KEPSDG
+475 
-481 NNATPKDTEN
+481 
-491 TPILKE
+491 
-497 SAIKKEAPKP
+497 
-507 NSKEEKRRL
+507 
-516 KEERKK
+516 KK

-553 LEMNKK
+553 LEAGKK

>member
-82 FKAFESMKQ
+82 FRAFESMKQ

-189 EKRELDTSRVT
+189 EKRELDTSGVT

-249 KQEERIDSREIKRE
+249 KREEKIDSREIKRE

-270 EPKKANQ
+270 EPKKDNQ
-277 GAENAPTSKESNAFK
+277 GTENAPTLEEKNYQKAER
-292 EAPKLSPKEERR
+292 KLDAKEERR
-304 LSKEEKKK
+304 YLRDERKK
-312 AKAEQR
+312 AKATKK
-318 AREFEQRAKEQQE
+318 AMEFEEREKEHDE
-331 RDKKELEER
+331 RDEKETEGR

-347 RGDKKEE
+347 KGNEKVNA
-354 RIQPKENEREIKQE
+354 KENEREIKQE

-387 PILKESAIKKEAP
+387 PILKESAIKKEAS
-400 KPNSKEEKRRLKEE
+400 KPSSKEEKRRLKEE
-414 RKKAKAEQ
+414 K
-422 RAREFEQRAKEQQ
+422 
-435 ERDKKELEE
+435 
-444 RRKAL
+444 
-449 EMDRGDKKEERIQ
+449 
-462 PKENERE
+462 
-469 IKQEAI
+469 
-475 KEPSDG
+475 
-481 NNATPKDTEN
+481 
-491 TPILKE
+491 
-497 SAIKKEAPKP
+497 
-507 NSKEEKRRL
+507 
-516 KEERKK
+516 KK

-538 HQERDEKELEERRKA
+538 QQERDEKELEERRKA
-553 LEMNKK
+553 LEAGKK

>member
-82 FKAFESMKQ
+82 FRAFESMKQ

-116 FLIAPNDEIYEQIR
+116 FLIAPNDELYEQIR

-189 EKRELDTSRVT
+189 EKRELDTSGVT

-249 KQEERIDSREIKRE
+249 KKEEKVDAREIKRE

-277 GAENAPTSKESNAFK
+277 GTENAPTLEEKNYQKAER
-292 EAPKLSPKEERR
+292 KLDATEERR
-304 LSKEEKKK
+304 RLRDERKK
-312 AKAEQR
+312 AKATKK
-318 AREFEQRAKEQQE
+318 AMEFEEKEKAHDE
-331 RDKKELEER
+331 RDERETEER
-340 RKALEMD
+340 RKALGMD
-347 RGDKKEE
+347 KGDKAEE
-354 RIQPKENEREIKQE
+354 KVKPKENDQEIKQE

-373 SDGNNATPKDTENT
+373 SNENNATQQGEN
-387 PILKESAIKKEAP
+387 KNA
-400 KPNSKEEKRRLKEE
+400 
-414 RKKAKAEQ
+414 
-422 RAREFEQRAKEQQ
+422 
-435 ERDKKELEE
+435 
-444 RRKAL
+444 
-449 EMDRGDKKEERIQ
+449 
-462 PKENERE
+462 PKEN
-469 IKQEAI
+469 KAF
-475 KEPSDG
+475 KE
-481 NNATPKDTEN
+481 EN
-491 TPILKE
+491 
-497 SAIKKEAPKP
+497 KP

-553 LEMNKK
+553 LEAGKK

>member
-82 FKAFESMKQ
+82 FRAFESMKQ
-91 SHLPTPRM
+91 IHLPTPRM

-116 FLIAPNDEIYEQIR
+116 FLIAPNDELYEQIR

-189 EKRELDTSRVT
+189 EKRELDTSGVT

-217 LGKLFSGSQSKNYF
+217 LGKVFSGSQSKNYF

-242 RKEVRIK
+242 RKEVRIEK
-249 KQEERIDSREIKRE
+249 KEERIDAREIKRE

-277 GAENAPTSKESNAFK
+277 GAENAPTLEEKNYQKAEH
-292 EAPKLSPKEERR
+292 KLDAKEERR
-304 LSKEEKKK
+304 RLRDERKKAKATKKAMEFEEKEKAHDERDERETEERRKALGIDQGNEKVNAKENDQEIKQEATKEPKKANQGAENAPKENNASKEEKKPNSKEEKRRLKEEKKK

-318 AREFEQRAKEQQE
+318 AREFEQRAKE
-331 RDKKELEER
+331 
-340 RKALEMD
+340 
-347 RGDKKEE
+347 
-354 RIQPKENEREIKQE
+354 
-368 AIKEP
+368 
-373 SDGNNATPKDTENT
+373 
-387 PILKESAIKKEAP
+387 
-400 KPNSKEEKRRLKEE
+400 
-414 RKKAKAEQ
+414 
-422 RAREFEQRAKEQQ
+422 
-435 ERDKKELEE
+435 
-444 RRKAL
+444 
-449 EMDRGDKKEERIQ
+449 
-462 PKENERE
+462 
-469 IKQEAI
+469 
-475 KEPSDG
+475 
-481 NNATPKDTEN
+481 
-491 TPILKE
+491 
-497 SAIKKEAPKP
+497 
-507 NSKEEKRRL
+507 
-516 KEERKK
+516 
-522 AKAEQRA
+522 
-529 REFEQRARE
+529 
-538 HQERDEKELEERRKA
+538 HQERDEKELEERRKV
-553 LEMNKK
+553 LEAGKK

>member
-30 EFVDLPKKIIRFP
+30 EFVDLPKKIIRFS

-82 FKAFESMKQ
+82 FRAFESMKQ
-91 SHLPTPRM
+91 IHLPTPRM

-116 FLIAPNDEIYEQIR
+116 FLIAPNDELYEQIR

-136 NFISSDLLVTFLNGF
+136 NFISSDLLVIFLNGF

-189 EKRELDTSRVT
+189 EKRELDTSGVT

-249 KQEERIDSREIKRE
+249 KREEKIDSREIKRE

-277 GAENAPTSKESNAFK
+277 GAENAPTLEEKNYQKAER
-292 EAPKLSPKEERR
+292 KLDSKEERR
-304 LSKEEKKK
+304 YLRDERKKVKATKKAMELEEREKEHDERDERETEGRRKALEMDKSDKKEERVKPKENEQEIKQEAIKEPSNGNNATQQGENKNAPKENNASKEEKKPNSKEEKRRLKEEKKK

-318 AREFEQRAKEQQE
+318 AREFEQRAKE
-331 RDKKELEER
+331 
-340 RKALEMD
+340 
-347 RGDKKEE
+347 
-354 RIQPKENEREIKQE
+354 
-368 AIKEP
+368 
-373 SDGNNATPKDTENT
+373 
-387 PILKESAIKKEAP
+387 
-400 KPNSKEEKRRLKEE
+400 
-414 RKKAKAEQ
+414 
-422 RAREFEQRAKEQQ
+422 
-435 ERDKKELEE
+435 
-444 RRKAL
+444 
-449 EMDRGDKKEERIQ
+449 
-462 PKENERE
+462 
-469 IKQEAI
+469 
-475 KEPSDG
+475 
-481 NNATPKDTEN
+481 
-491 TPILKE
+491 
-497 SAIKKEAPKP
+497 
-507 NSKEEKRRL
+507 
-516 KEERKK
+516 
-522 AKAEQRA
+522 
-529 REFEQRARE
+529 

-553 LEMNKK
+553 LEAGKK

>member
-82 FKAFESMKQ
+82 FRAFESMKQ

-116 FLIAPNDEIYEQIR
+116 FLIAPNDELYEQIR

-189 EKRELDTSRVT
+189 EKRELDTSGVA

-249 KQEERIDSREIKRE
+249 KKEEKVDAREIKRE

-277 GAENAPTSKESNAFK
+277 GTENAPTLEEKNYQKAER
-292 EAPKLSPKEERR
+292 KLDVKEERR
-304 LSKEEKKK
+304 YLRDERKKAKATKKAMELEEREKEHDERDERETEGRRKALEMDKSDKEEERVKPKENEREIKQEAIKEPGDENNATQQGEKQNAPKENNASKENNAQKEEKKPNSKEEKRRLKEEKKK

-318 AREFEQRAKEQQE
+318 AREFEQRAKE
-331 RDKKELEER
+331 
-340 RKALEMD
+340 
-347 RGDKKEE
+347 
-354 RIQPKENEREIKQE
+354 
-368 AIKEP
+368 
-373 SDGNNATPKDTENT
+373 
-387 PILKESAIKKEAP
+387 
-400 KPNSKEEKRRLKEE
+400 
-414 RKKAKAEQ
+414 
-422 RAREFEQRAKEQQ
+422 
-435 ERDKKELEE
+435 
-444 RRKAL
+444 
-449 EMDRGDKKEERIQ
+449 
-462 PKENERE
+462 
-469 IKQEAI
+469 
-475 KEPSDG
+475 
-481 NNATPKDTEN
+481 
-491 TPILKE
+491 
-497 SAIKKEAPKP
+497 
-507 NSKEEKRRL
+507 
-516 KEERKK
+516 
-522 AKAEQRA
+522 
-529 REFEQRARE
+529 

-553 LEMNKK
+553 LEAGKK

>member
-1 MLRLL
+1 MLRLVM
-6 IGLLLMSFIS
+6 GLLLMSFIS

-82 FKAFESMKQ
+82 FRAFESMKQ
-91 SHLPTPRM
+91 RHLPTPRM

-189 EKRELDTSRVT
+189 EKRELDTSGVT

-249 KQEERIDSREIKRE
+249 KREEKIDSREIKRE
-263 IKQEAIK
+263 IKQEVIK

-277 GAENAPTSKESNAFK
+277 GTENAPTLEEKNYQKAER
-292 EAPKLSPKEERR
+292 KLDAKEERR
-304 LSKEEKKK
+304 RSRDERKKTKATKK
-312 AKAEQR
+312 AM
-318 AREFEQRAKEQQE
+318 EFEEREKEHDE
-331 RDKKELEER
+331 RDEKETEER
-340 RKALEMD
+340 RKDLEMD
-347 RGDKKEE
+347 KGNEKVNA
-354 RIQPKENEREIKQE
+354 KENEREINQE
-368 AIKEP
+368 SANEP
-373 SDGNNATPKDTENT
+373 SSENNATPKDTENT
-387 PILKESAIKKEAP
+387 SVLKESAAKKEAP
-400 KPNSKEEKRRLKEE
+400 KPSSKEEKRRLKEE
-414 RKKAKAEQ
+414 K
-422 RAREFEQRAKEQQ
+422 
-435 ERDKKELEE
+435 
-444 RRKAL
+444 
-449 EMDRGDKKEERIQ
+449 
-462 PKENERE
+462 
-469 IKQEAI
+469 
-475 KEPSDG
+475 
-481 NNATPKDTEN
+481 
-491 TPILKE
+491 
-497 SAIKKEAPKP
+497 
-507 NSKEEKRRL
+507 
-516 KEERKK
+516 KK

>member
-82 FKAFESMKQ
+82 FRAFESMKQ

-151 DPKIANLRKAC
+151 DPKIANLRRAC

-189 EKRELDTSRVT
+189 EKRELDTSGVT

-249 KQEERIDSREIKRE
+249 KKEERIDSREIKRE

-277 GAENAPTSKESNAFK
+277 GTQNAPTLEEKNYQKAER
-292 EAPKLSPKEERR
+292 KLDATEERR
-304 LSKEEKKK
+304 RLRDERKK
-312 AKAEQR
+312 AKATKK
-318 AREFEQRAKEQQE
+318 AMEFEEREKAHDE
-331 RDKKELEER
+331 RDERETEGR

-347 RGDKKEE
+347 KGDKKEE
-354 RIQPKENEREIKQE
+354 RVKPKENEQEIKQE
-368 AIKEP
+368 ATKEP
-373 SDGNNATPKDTENT
+373 SNENNATQQGEN
-387 PILKESAIKKEAP
+387 

-414 RKKAKAEQ
+414 K
-422 RAREFEQRAKEQQ
+422 
-435 ERDKKELEE
+435 
-444 RRKAL
+444 
-449 EMDRGDKKEERIQ
+449 
-462 PKENERE
+462 
-469 IKQEAI
+469 
-475 KEPSDG
+475 
-481 NNATPKDTEN
+481 
-491 TPILKE
+491 
-497 SAIKKEAPKP
+497 
-507 NSKEEKRRL
+507 
-516 KEERKK
+516 KK

-553 LEMNKK
+553 LEAGKK

>member
-1 MLRLL
+1 MFKRNCMLRLL

-82 FKAFESMKQ
+82 FRAFESMKQ

-116 FLIAPNDEIYEQIR
+116 FLIAPNDELYEQIR

-189 EKRELDTSRVT
+189 EKRELDTSGVT

-249 KQEERIDSREIKRE
+249 KKEEKVDSREIKRE

-270 EPKKANQ
+270 EPSDENNAIQQ
-277 GAENAPTSKESNAFK
+277 GENKNAPKENNA
-292 EAPKLSPKEERR
+292 
-304 LSKEEKKK
+304 SKEEK
-312 AKAEQR
+312 
-318 AREFEQRAKEQQE
+318 
-331 RDKKELEER
+331 
-340 RKALEMD
+340 
-347 RGDKKEE
+347 
-354 RIQPKENEREIKQE
+354 
-368 AIKEP
+368 
-373 SDGNNATPKDTENT
+373 
-387 PILKESAIKKEAP
+387 
-400 KPNSKEEKRRLKEE
+400 
-414 RKKAKAEQ
+414 
-422 RAREFEQRAKEQQ
+422 
-435 ERDKKELEE
+435 
-444 RRKAL
+444 
-449 EMDRGDKKEERIQ
+449 
-462 PKENERE
+462 
-469 IKQEAI
+469 
-475 KEPSDG
+475 
-481 NNATPKDTEN
+481 
-491 TPILKE
+491 
-497 SAIKKEAPKP
+497 KP

-553 LEMNKK
+553 LEAGKK

>member
-82 FKAFESMKQ
+82 FRAFESMKQ

-116 FLIAPNDEIYEQIR
+116 FLIAPNDELYEQIR

-189 EKRELDTSRVT
+189 EKRELDTSGVT

-249 KQEERIDSREIKRE
+249 KKEEKVDSREIKRE

-277 GAENAPTSKESNAFK
+277 GTENAPTLEEKNYQKAER
-292 EAPKLSPKEERR
+292 KLDVKEERR
-304 LSKEEKKK
+304 YLRDERKKAKATKKAMEFEEREKVHDERDERETEGRRKALEMDKSDKEEERVKPKENEREIKQEAIKEPGDGNNATQQGEKQNAPKENNASKEEKKPNSKEEKRRLKEEKKK

-331 RDKKELEER
+331 RDEKELEKR
-340 RKALEMD
+340 RKALEA
-347 RGDKKEE
+347 GKK
-354 RIQPKENEREIKQE
+354 
-368 AIKEP
+368 
-373 SDGNNATPKDTENT
+373 
-387 PILKESAIKKEAP
+387 
-400 KPNSKEEKRRLKEE
+400 
-414 RKKAKAEQ
+414 
-422 RAREFEQRAKEQQ
+422 
-435 ERDKKELEE
+435 
-444 RRKAL
+444 
-449 EMDRGDKKEERIQ
+449 
-462 PKENERE
+462 
-469 IKQEAI
+469 
-475 KEPSDG
+475 
-481 NNATPKDTEN
+481 
-491 TPILKE
+491 
-497 SAIKKEAPKP
+497 
-507 NSKEEKRRL
+507 
-516 KEERKK
+516 
-522 AKAEQRA
+522 
-529 REFEQRARE
+529 
-538 HQERDEKELEERRKA
+538 
-553 LEMNKK
+553 